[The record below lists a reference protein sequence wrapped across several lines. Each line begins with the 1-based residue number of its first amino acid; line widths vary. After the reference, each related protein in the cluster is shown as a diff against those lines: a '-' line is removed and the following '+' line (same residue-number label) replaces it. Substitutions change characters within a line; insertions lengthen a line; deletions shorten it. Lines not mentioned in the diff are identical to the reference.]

1 MNYSTLFQTIQA
13 YAENNFPDTVVA
25 TTTATTTSFLT
36 KDQVDTFIRQA
47 EQRIYNSVNL
57 PVMRENVTGNCSTG
71 NRFLTVPSSPLTDWL
86 STFSLARIN
95 ADGSYDYLL
104 NKDVEFIRES
114 FPTPTTTG
122 APTHYAIFDENTF
135 ILGPT
140 PDADYTMEL
149 LYYAYPASIVTSGT
163 TWLGTNFDSVLLYGS
178 LLEAYAFMKGE
189 KDVND
194 NYVARYNEAL
204 AMLKQLGEGK
214 DRQDTYRTTQARV
227 QVR

>member
-1 MNYSTLFQTIQA
+1 VNYSTLFQTIQA
-13 YAENNFPDTVVA
+13 YAENNFPDTVVS

-57 PVMRENVTGNCSTG
+57 PVMRENVTGNCTSG
-71 NRFLTVPSSPLTDWL
+71 NRFLSTPIDWL

-114 FPTPTTTG
+114 FPIPATTG

-149 LYYAYPASIVTSGT
+149 LYYAYPTSIVTANT
-163 TWLGTNFDSVLLYGS
+163 TWLGTNFDSALLYGS

>member
-57 PVMRENVTGNCSTG
+57 PVMRDNVTGNCTSG
-71 NRFLTVPSSPLTDWL
+71 NRFLSTPIDWL

-114 FPTPTTTG
+114 FPTPATIG

-163 TWLGTNFDSVLLYGS
+163 TWLGTNFDSALLYGS

>member
-13 YAENNFPDTVVA
+13 YAENNFPDTVVS

-57 PVMRENVTGNCSTG
+57 PVMRDNVTGNCTSG
-71 NRFLTVPSSPLTDWL
+71 NRFLSTPIDWL

-114 FPTPTTTG
+114 FPTPATTG

-140 PDADYTMEL
+140 PDADYDMEL

-163 TWLGTNFDSVLLYGS
+163 TWLGNNFDSALLYGS

>member
-13 YAENNFPDTVVA
+13 YCENNFPDTVVA

-47 EQRIYNSVNL
+47 EQRIYNSVQI
-57 PVMRENVTGNCSTG
+57 PVSRENVTGNCSTG
-71 NRFLTVPSSPLTDWL
+71 NRFLATPLDWL

-95 ADGSYDYLL
+95 ADGTQDYLL

-114 FPTPTTTG
+114 FPSPTVTG
-122 APTHYAIFDENTF
+122 APTHYAIFDESTF

-140 PDADYTMEL
+140 PDADYGMEL
-149 LYYAYPASIVTSGT
+149 HYYAYPASIVTANT
-163 TWLGTNFDSVLLYGS
+163 TWLGDNFDSALLYGS

-189 KDVND
+189 QDVNAT
-194 NYVARYNEAL
+194 YVSRYNEAL
-204 AMLKQLGEGK
+204 ALLKQLGEGK
-214 DRQDTYRTTQARV
+214 ERQDMYRTEQARYPV
-227 QVR
+227 K

>member
-57 PVMRENVTGNCSTG
+57 PVMRDNVTGNCTSG
-71 NRFLTVPSSPLTDWL
+71 NRFLATPTDWL

-114 FPTPTTTG
+114 FPIPATTG

-163 TWLGTNFDSVLLYGS
+163 TWLGTNFDSALLYGS
-178 LLEAYAFMKGE
+178 LLEAYTFMKGE

>member
-57 PVMRENVTGNCSTG
+57 PVMRENVTGNCTSG
-71 NRFLTVPSSPLTDWL
+71 NRFLSTPLDWL

-114 FPTPTTTG
+114 FPTPATTG
-122 APTHYAIFDENTF
+122 APTYYAIFDENTF

-163 TWLGTNFDSVLLYGS
+163 TWLGTNFDSALLYGS

>member
-57 PVMRENVTGNCSTG
+57 PVMRENVTGNCTSG
-71 NRFLTVPSSPLTDWL
+71 NRFLATPTDWL

-114 FPTPTTTG
+114 FPIPATTG

-214 DRQDTYRTTQARV
+214 NRQDTYRTTQARV

>member
-57 PVMRENVTGNCSTG
+57 PVMRDNVTGNCTSG
-71 NRFLTVPSSPLTDWL
+71 NRFLATPTDWL

-114 FPTPTTTG
+114 FPIPATTG

-178 LLEAYAFMKGE
+178 LLEAHAFMKGE

-214 DRQDTYRTTQARV
+214 NRQDTYRTTQARV

>member
-57 PVMRENVTGNCSTG
+57 PVMRDNVTGNCTSG
-71 NRFLTVPSSPLTDWL
+71 NRFLATPTDWL

-114 FPTPTTTG
+114 FPIPATTG

-149 LYYAYPASIVTSGT
+149 LYYAYPTSIVTSST

>member
-57 PVMRENVTGNCSTG
+57 PVMRDNVTGNCTSG
-71 NRFLTVPSSPLTDWL
+71 NRFLATPTDWL

-114 FPTPTTTG
+114 FPIPATTG
-122 APTHYAIFDENTF
+122 VPTHYAIFDENTF

-149 LYYAYPASIVTSGT
+149 LYYAYPASIVTSST

>member
-1 MNYSTLFQTIQA
+1 
-13 YAENNFPDTVVA
+13 
-25 TTTATTTSFLT
+25 
-36 KDQVDTFIRQA
+36 
-47 EQRIYNSVNL
+47 
-57 PVMRENVTGNCSTG
+57 MRDNVTGNCTSG
-71 NRFLTVPSSPLTDWL
+71 NRFLSTPIDWL

-114 FPTPTTTG
+114 FPTPATTG

-140 PDADYTMEL
+140 PDADYDMEL

-163 TWLGTNFDSVLLYGS
+163 TWLGNNFDSALLYGS

>member
-36 KDQVDTFIRQA
+36 KDQIDTFIRQA

-57 PVMRENVTGNCSTG
+57 TVMRENVTGNCTNG
-71 NRFLTVPSSPLTDWL
+71 NRFLTTPTDWL

-114 FPTPTTTG
+114 FPIPATTG

-149 LYYAYPASIVTSGT
+149 LYYAYPTSIVTSGT
-163 TWLGTNFDSVLLYGS
+163 TWLGNNFDSALLYGS

-189 KDVND
+189 QDVNA
-194 NYVARYNEAL
+194 NYVSRYNEAL
-204 AMLKQLGEGK
+204 ALLKQLGEGK

-227 QVR
+227 PVR